1 MRRWWRASAAAAT
14 FVADR
19 PTLWLAGALPWT
31 VTVGWLAL
39 VGGVASPPSI
49 GELTFRGAGI
59 FASGAW
65 PWNAIG
71 IGFAALAVALVAV
84 ALASAGEAILLHGRR
99 AGAGEVA
106 RLFGMALV
114 CAVPVLAGLV
124 TLAAAVVV
132 VAPGEFNAPG
142 AGIDPLARTA
152 LAIAPLLAGTVL
164 AAGTGAAVHAAAAR
178 NRGGIGVALLEAP
191 RALAGAG
198 LAAVLQAGALLL
210 ARVAYVVVCALLLR
224 VLWTPIGVQLDGGE
238 IDVATLLLLVGFVA
252 IWLCLVLGGGAL
264 HAWGSLSWTGVLRRG
279 QERLEARTG
288 A

>member
-1 MRRWWRASAAAAT
+1 MRRWWRTSLTAAML
-14 FVADR
+14 VADR
-19 PTLWLAGALPWT
+19 PALWLAGALPWT
-31 VTVGWLAL
+31 VTVGWFAFLA
-39 VGGVASPPSI
+39 GVAPPPSI

-71 IGFAALAVALVAV
+71 IGAAALAVALVAV
-84 ALASAGEAILLHGRR
+84 ALASAGEAVLLHGRR
-99 AGAGEVA
+99 VGAGEVA
-106 RLFGMALV
+106 RLFGIALV
-114 CAVPVLAGLV
+114 CAVPVLVGLV
-124 TLAAAVVV
+124 TLAAAVIV

-164 AAGTGAAVHAAAAR
+164 AAAAGAAIHAAAAR
-178 NRGGIGVALLEAP
+178 HRGDVVVALLEAP

-210 ARVAYVVVCALLLR
+210 ARVAYLVVGAMLLR
-224 VLWTPIGVQLDGGE
+224 VLWMPIGIQLAGGE
-238 IDVATLLLLVGFVA
+238 IGVATLLLLVGFVA

-264 HAWGSLSWTGVLRRG
+264 HAWGSLSWTGVLRSG